1 MRDLPLNAL
10 RALAAVYSHR
20 GVRAAARELDI
31 AHSAVSRHLTELA
44 EWLGAPVLQENRGR
58 SGVQFTAEG
67 EALARATLSALR
79 SIEQATDSMRE
90 RRSGHSVTISTTPSI
105 AARWLLPRLPKFESA
120 YPRIELS
127 VTVDQR
133 VVDFDIS
140 NADLAIRTGTG
151 DWPNVHAEPL
161 MDEILYPVMSAALW
175 NKAGK
180 PKRLD
185 DLLHLRLLHD
195 RDPQTPWDL
204 WRREQGPAALD
215 VRKGPRFAS
224 SDLLL
229 RAAVQG
235 QGVALARHRLASE
248 EIASGSL
255 VRPIPDLQVQLDPAY
270 WLVMPS
276 RAPKRNAVANVVT
289 WLRKQSKQD
298 FA

>member
-1 MRDLPLNAL
+1 
-10 RALAAVYSHR
+10 LAAVYEYK

-44 EWLGAPVLQENRGR
+44 GWLGAPLLDEGRGR

-67 EALARATLSALR
+67 EALARATLNALR
-79 SIEQATDSMRE
+79 NIEQATDAMRE
-90 RRSGHSVTISTTPSI
+90 VRSGHSVTIATTPSI
-105 AARWLLPRLPKFESA
+105 AARWLLPRLPHFESA
-120 YPRIELS
+120 YPRFELS
-127 VTVDQR
+127 VSVDQR
-133 VVDFDIS
+133 VVDLNAS
-140 NADLAIRTGTG
+140 NADLAIRTGSG
-151 DWPNVHAEPL
+151 NWPNVHAEPL
-161 MDEILYPVMSAALW
+161 MDDTLYPVMSATLW
-175 NKAGK
+175 SKSGK

-195 RDPQTPWDL
+195 RDPQTPWEL
-204 WRREQGPAALD
+204 WRQQHGPATLN

-229 RAAVQG
+229 RAALQG

-255 VRPIPDLQVQLDPAY
+255 IRPFPELQVRLDPAY
-270 WLVMPS
+270 WLVTPS
-276 RAPKRNAVANVVT
+276 RAPTRNAVASVVA